1 MKESEYLS
9 EMYQDSY
16 YPDFLVDKIKA
27 ALKEVAAI
35 LENGETNIT
44 VVQAAL
50 DKAVLAIN
58 DLVEEFEDNDSE
70 LETVARESIA
80 VTVQKM
86 LESYHINID
95 LEEALRERDW

>member
-1 MKESEYLS
+1 MKESDYLS

-35 LENGETNIT
+35 LENGETNLT

-50 DKAVLAIN
+50 DKATLAIN

-86 LESYHINID
+86 LQSYHINID

>member
-27 ALKEVAAI
+27 ALKEVVAI

-50 DKAVLAIN
+50 DKATLAIN

-86 LESYHINID
+86 LQSYDINID